1 METTDRDQ
9 IVNELRELC
18 TQYAA
23 EVPSRRR
30 TWPKSIKERVLQ
42 LSQSELSCERI
53 AGLCGISA
61 ATIYGWKAAAGRAP
75 APTFLPVQIVEK
87 KVEPVAVRPE
97 SRPRARRRSRAK
109 PTPTI
114 IVIAPNGLRF
124 EGLDV
129 SQAMAIAER
138 FGAWS

>member
-18 TQYAA
+18 TQYQA

-30 TWPKSIKERVLQ
+30 TWPKSIKARVLQ
-42 LSQSELSCERI
+42 LLQSELSCEQVS
-53 AGLCGISA
+53 GLCGISV
-61 ATIYGWKAAAGRAP
+61 ATVYSWKAAAARAA

-87 KVEPVAVRPE
+87 KAEPVAARPE
-97 SRPRARRRSRAK
+97 PRPRVRRRGRAR

-129 SQAMAIAER
+129 SQAIAIATR
-138 FGAWS
+138 FGAQS

>member
-1 METTDRDQ
+1 METIDRDQ

-18 TQYAA
+18 TQYEA

-30 TWPKSIKERVLQ
+30 TWPKSIKDRVHQ
-42 LSQSELSCERI
+42 LLQSELSCERVSS
-53 AGLCGISA
+53 LCGISA
-61 ATIYGWKAAAGRAP
+61 ATIYGWKAAAGRAA
-75 APTFLPVQIVEK
+75 APIFLPVQIVDK
-87 KVEPVAVRPE
+87 KAEPVAARPTP
-97 SRPRARRRSRAK
+97 RPRARRRGRARSA
-109 PTPTI
+109 PTI

-138 FGAWS
+138 FGARS